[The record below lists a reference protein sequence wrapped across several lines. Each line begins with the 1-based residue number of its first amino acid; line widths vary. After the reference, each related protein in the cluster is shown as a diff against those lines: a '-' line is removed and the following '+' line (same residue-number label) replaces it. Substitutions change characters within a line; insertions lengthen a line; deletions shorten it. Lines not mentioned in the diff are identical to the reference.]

1 MSVAELIA
9 TVITTP
15 DLPLAACVAER
26 DIFDACTDRQAGSAY
41 EGVYA
46 GAIRVCSRCPALGD
60 CRRWVT
66 GLPMNQRPY
75 GVTAGL
81 VRRSR

>member
-1 MSVAELIA
+1 MSIAQLLA
-9 TVITTP
+9 TVVMTP
-15 DLPLAACVAER
+15 DLPGASCVEHR
-26 DIFDACTDRQAGSAY
+26 EIFDACTDRQAGRAY
-41 EGVYA
+41 SGTYDRAV
-46 GAIRVCSRCPALGD
+46 RVCSGCPALSN